1 MAAKLNRIKLVA
13 IALLLTACSAPW
25 SSSSPVTVV
34 PQATTSRSEHLTRP
48 LQSQALFQQ

>member
-34 PQATTSRSEHLTRP
+34 PQATQPFGALARP